1 MMNQASSLSL
11 LENLKQQGADRFD
24 PVRFRYLES
33 FEQRL
38 RANGLQQGGHWRKLE
53 QAISDYQARL
63 EGAEQPRQAPAAPE
77 PSPISS
83 LLDRLNQITETP
95 AEAPR
100 STLEQRVFGET
111 SELEQTR
118 TASSSNS
125 PQPLKAM
132 IRARA
137 DQGTQAL
144 QERIR
149 HAIESTPKEAGP
161 MNAHRL
167 VSRALA
173 EMQTL
178 SPEYLERF
186 ARYTDTLL
194 ALERLAKRGLEK
206 NL

>member
-1 MMNQASSLSL
+1 MMNESTSLSL
-11 LENLKQQGADRFD
+11 LDSLRQRGAERFD

-33 FEQRL
+33 FERRL
-38 RANGLQQGGHWRKLE
+38 RANGLQQGAHWQKLK
-53 QAISDYQARL
+53 QAIADYQARL
-63 EGAEQPRQAPAAPE
+63 EGAEQPKPAPAAPE
-77 PSPISS
+77 PSLVSS
-83 LLDRLNQITETP
+83 LLDRLNQTTETP

-100 STLEQRVFGET
+100 SALEQRVFGEI

-125 PQPLKAM
+125 PKPLRAM

-186 ARYTDTLL
+186 ARYTDTLMT
-194 ALERLAKRGLEK
+194 LERFRRKG
-206 NL
+206 

>member
-1 MMNQASSLSL
+1 MMNESTSLSL
-11 LENLKQQGADRFD
+11 LDSLRQRGAERFD

-33 FEQRL
+33 FERRL
-38 RANGLQQGGHWRKLE
+38 RANGLQQGAHWQKLE
-53 QAISDYQARL
+53 QAVADYQARL
-63 EGAEQPRQAPAAPE
+63 EVAEQPKQAPAASE
-77 PSPISS
+77 QSLVSS
-83 LLDRLNQITETP
+83 LLDRLNQTTETP

-137 DQGTQAL
+137 DQGTHAL

-149 HAIESTPKEAGP
+149 HAIESTPKDAGP

-173 EMQTL
+173 EMQKL
-178 SPEYLERF
+178 SPEYLSRF
-186 ARYTDTLL
+186 ANYTDTLI
-194 ALERLAKRGLEK
+194 ALERLGRK
-206 NL
+206 

>member
-1 MMNQASSLSL
+1 MMNQASSPSL
-11 LENLKQQGADRFD
+11 LDNLRQQGADRFD

-33 FEQRL
+33 FERRL

-63 EGAEQPRQAPAAPE
+63 EGAEQPTQAPAAPE
-77 PSPISS
+77 PSPISF
-83 LLDRLNQITETP
+83 LLDRLNQTTETP

-100 STLEQRVFGET
+100 STLEQWVFGET

-118 TASSSNS
+118 TTSSSNC
-125 PQPLKAM
+125 PKPLRAM

-149 HAIESTPKEAGP
+149 HGIESTPKEAGP

-167 VSRALA
+167 VSRALN
-173 EMQTL
+173 EMQKL
-178 SPEYLERF
+178 SPEYLDRF